1 MNIDTFTISRC
12 IFLIFII
19 VISTYFIVESKKS
32 KTSIEKFAE
41 ESTKPQQTP
50 EIIAK
55 APVGGSTEALDPKN
69 KQANDP
75 KEPLPKVDP
84 KYIDKT
90 NDKVITKEVIS
101 AYTELYK
108 VAPEP
113 EEIEF
118 YVSYVKTRNVTRE
131 QLKEVIS
138 TSAPTL
144 QKTFYSR
151 RNKDTPDEIFGNE
164 NEIIEIFN
172 EILQRNPDRNELYS
186 YAKMMHTDKTFT
198 EDKLRQILISSEEF
212 KRMERTQNNKVFVN
226 LQSNMTDRQLTIQ
239 VTKIYTDVTKKDYL
253 DEDTLKFLKK
263 KFVEF
268 DLNVGTMRTFIENYM
283 NGKPFPSKATTQT
296 DTAKDS
302 TLQKTLEQLANL
314 KQEQL
319 NKQNAADSNKETIQ
333 IDVKQASSPAPQ
345 DSSQATKNL
354 ETFQEGTTVI
364 NDSKIYNFFGRE
376 GVNQDVISSIMEDGI
391 TPNGN
396 INTSTLISNIKK
408 GARDNASCR
417 FSKNAAEEELLSKYK
432 QELADYINERN
443 KSHLGSVCSRN
454 KKYINADDNMV
465 LFPEFKWSVPQ
476 QFPPVCLGKTETV
489 NPTTDQTA
497 LIGTLLPAA
506 HETQVGS
513 ILPVFPPV

>member
-12 IFLIFII
+12 IFLIFIV

-32 KTSIEKFAE
+32 KTNVEKFAE
-41 ESTKPQQTP
+41 EAKTPQL
-50 EIIAK
+50 IATS
-55 APVGGSTEALDPKN
+55 PVGGSMEALDPKN

-75 KEPLPKVDP
+75 KEPLPKEDP

-90 NDKVITKEVIS
+90 NEKVITKEVIA

-108 VAPEP
+108 VEPEP

-131 QLKEVIS
+131 QLREVIS

-151 RNKDTPDEIFGNE
+151 KNKDTPDEIFGNE

-172 EILQRNPDRNELYS
+172 EILQRNPDRVELYS
-186 YAKMMHTDKTFT
+186 YGKMMHTDKTFT

-268 DLNVGTMRTFIENYM
+268 DLNVATMTTFIENYM
-283 NGKPFPSKATTQT
+283 NGKPFPPKSTNTEV
-296 DTAKDS
+296 AKD
-302 TLQKTLEQLANL
+302 TPVQRLPDNL
-314 KQEQL
+314 VNSQQDVL
-319 NKQNAADSNKETIQ
+319 NKQNIAPEANKEKIQ
-333 IDVKQASSPAPQ
+333 IDIKQVPAPQ
-345 DSSQATKNL
+345 DSSKNTKNL
-354 ETFQEGTTVI
+354 ENFQEGTTVI
-364 NDSKIYNFFGRE
+364 SDSKIYNFFGRD
-376 GVNQDVISSIMEDGI
+376 GANKDVISSIMEDGI
-391 TPNGN
+391 TSNGN
-396 INTSTLISNIKK
+396 INTSTLIANIKK
-408 GARDNASCR
+408 GTSDNATCR
-417 FSKNAAEEELLSKYK
+417 FSKNAAEDELVSKYK

-443 KSHLGSVCSRN
+443 KSHLGNVCSRN
-454 KKYINADDNMV
+454 KKYINADEDMV

-476 QFPPVCLGKTETV
+476 QFPPVCMGKTETV

-506 HETQVGS
+506 QETQVGS